1 MRDTGLAGHFAL
13 KKGVWALT
21 DSSANKQPCVAFYHS
36 GQKNDAWV
44 VMVTSPEREQWYQ
57 WEKELKMY
65 HFVMDHF
72 TSDELRA
79 LRFVFIS
86 FILFSLT

>member
-13 KKGVWALT
+13 EKGVWALT

-36 GQKNDAWV
+36 GRKNAAWV
-44 VMVTSPEREQWYQ
+44 VKATLPERDQWYQ
-57 WEKELKMY
+57 WEKELEMD

-72 TSDELRA
+72 TSDELKA
-79 LRFVFIS
+79 LRFVLIS
-86 FILFSLT
+86 FIVFSV